1 MRSFLYP
8 FNIYMVQRSNKKSR
22 GRKVKRSNKKS
33 RGRKV
38 QRSSKKSR
46 GRKIY
51 GGTKKGKRN
60 KKRKVGVKSNKIKKE
75 PSVKAQGWT
84 LHSGPKSELIYPAY
98 FKSEELKKVE
108 EDHKKVREDLA
119 AAEYLHSQRPQP
131 QPRWEP
137 SRLPPP
143 EVELMMPGF

>member
-1 MRSFLYP
+1 M
-8 FNIYMVQRSNKKSR
+8 
-22 GRKVKRSNKKS
+22 
-33 RGRKV
+33 V

-46 GRKIY
+46 GRKVKRSSKKSKSRKVH
-51 GGTKKGKRN
+51 GGTKKGKRVKN
-60 KKRKVGVKSNKIKKE
+60 TKVGVRSNKIKKE

-108 EDHKKVREDLA
+108 EDHKKVQEDLA

-131 QPRWEP
+131 QPQPQWVP

>member
-1 MRSFLYP
+1 
-8 FNIYMVQRSNKKSR
+8 MVRRSNKKSKD
-22 GRKVKRSNKKS
+22 RKVKRNKIS

-46 GRKIY
+46 GRKIH

-60 KKRKVGVKSNKIKKE
+60 KNKKVGFRSNKIKKE
-75 PSVKAQGWT
+75 PSVKVQGWT
-84 LHSGPKSELIYPAY
+84 LHSGPKSKLIYPAY

-119 AAEYLHSQRPQP
+119 AAEYLHSQRPRP

>member
-1 MRSFLYP
+1 
-8 FNIYMVQRSNKKSR
+8 MVQRSNKKSR

-38 QRSSKKSR
+38 KRSSKKSKSK
-46 GRKIY
+46 KIY
-51 GGTKKGKRN
+51 GGTKTSKRVTN
-60 KKRKVGVKSNKIKKE
+60 KKVGVKINKIKKE
-75 PSVKAQGWT
+75 PSVNVQGWT

-108 EDHKKVREDLA
+108 EDHKKVQEDLA

>member
-1 MRSFLYP
+1 
-8 FNIYMVQRSNKKSR
+8 MVRRSNKKSKD
-22 GRKVKRSNKKS
+22 RKVKRNKIS

-46 GRKIY
+46 GRKIH

-60 KKRKVGVKSNKIKKE
+60 KNKKVGFRSNKIKKE

-108 EDHKKVREDLA
+108 EDHKKVQENLA

-137 SRLPPP
+137 SLLPPP

>member
-1 MRSFLYP
+1 
-8 FNIYMVQRSNKKSR
+8 MVQRSNKKSR

-33 RGRKV
+33 KGRKV
-38 QRSSKKSR
+38 KRSNKKSKSKSKSK
-46 GRKIY
+46 KIY
-51 GGTKKGKRN
+51 GGTKASKVVKN
-60 KKRKVGVKSNKIKKE
+60 KKVGVRSNKIKKE

-108 EDHKKVREDLA
+108 EDHKKVQEDLA

-131 QPRWEP
+131 QPQWEP

>member
-1 MRSFLYP
+1 
-8 FNIYMVQRSNKKSR
+8 MVQRSNKKSR

-38 QRSSKKSR
+38 KRSSKKSKSKSK
-46 GRKIY
+46 KIY
-51 GGTKKGKRN
+51 GGTKTPKKVKN
-60 KKRKVGVKSNKIKKE
+60 KKVGVRSNKIKKE

-108 EDHKKVREDLA
+108 EDHKKVQEDLA

>member
-1 MRSFLYP
+1 
-8 FNIYMVQRSNKKSR
+8 MVQRSNKKSKGR
-22 GRKVKRSNKKS
+22 KVKRSKGRKVKRSKGRKVKRSNKKS
-33 RGRKV
+33 KSRKV
-38 QRSSKKSR
+38 H
-46 GRKIY
+46 
-51 GGTKKGKRN
+51 GGTKKSKKVKN
-60 KKRKVGVKSNKIKKE
+60 KKVGVKSNKIKKE
-75 PSVKAQGWT
+75 PSVTAQGWT

-108 EDHKKVREDLA
+108 EDHKKVQEDLA

>member
-1 MRSFLYP
+1 
-8 FNIYMVQRSNKKSR
+8 MVQRSNKKSKGRKVKRSNKKSR

-33 RGRKV
+33 R
-38 QRSSKKSR
+38 KKSKSK
-46 GRKIY
+46 KIY
-51 GGTKKGKRN
+51 GGTKASKRVKN
-60 KKRKVGVKSNKIKKE
+60 KKVGVRSNKIKKE

-108 EDHKKVREDLA
+108 EDHKKVQEDLA

-131 QPRWEP
+131 QPQWVP

>member
-1 MRSFLYP
+1 
-8 FNIYMVQRSNKKSR
+8 MVQRSNKKSR

-33 RGRKV
+33 KGRKV
-38 QRSSKKSR
+38 KRSSKKSKSK
-46 GRKIY
+46 KIY
-51 GGTKKGKRN
+51 GGTKTSKIVKN
-60 KKRKVGVKSNKIKKE
+60 KKVGVRSNKIKKE
-75 PSVKAQGWT
+75 PSVKVQGWT

-119 AAEYLHSQRPQP
+119 AAEYLHSQRPQS

>member
-1 MRSFLYP
+1 
-8 FNIYMVQRSNKKSR
+8 MVQRSNKKSK

-38 QRSSKKSR
+38 KRSSKKSKSK
-46 GRKIY
+46 KIY
-51 GGTKKGKRN
+51 GGTKTPKKVKN
-60 KKRKVGVKSNKIKKE
+60 KKVVVRSNKIKKE

-108 EDHKKVREDLA
+108 EDHKKVRADLA

>member
-1 MRSFLYP
+1 
-8 FNIYMVQRSNKKSR
+8 MVQRSNKKSRGRKVKRSR

-38 QRSSKKSR
+38 H
-46 GRKIY
+46 
-51 GGTKKGKRN
+51 GGTKKSKRVKN
-60 KKRKVGVKSNKIKKE
+60 TKVGVRSNKIKKE

-108 EDHKKVREDLA
+108 EDHKKVQEDLA

-131 QPRWEP
+131 QPQWEP

>member
-1 MRSFLYP
+1 
-8 FNIYMVQRSNKKSR
+8 MVQRSNKKSR
-22 GRKVKRSNKKS
+22 GRKVKRSSKKS

-38 QRSSKKSR
+38 KRSSKKSKSKSK
-46 GRKIY
+46 KIY
-51 GGTKKGKRN
+51 GGTKTSKVVKN
-60 KKRKVGVKSNKIKKE
+60 KKVGIRSNKIKKE
-75 PSVKAQGWT
+75 PSVKVQGWT

-98 FKSEELKKVE
+98 FKSEELKKIE

-143 EVELMMPGF
+143 EIELMMPGF